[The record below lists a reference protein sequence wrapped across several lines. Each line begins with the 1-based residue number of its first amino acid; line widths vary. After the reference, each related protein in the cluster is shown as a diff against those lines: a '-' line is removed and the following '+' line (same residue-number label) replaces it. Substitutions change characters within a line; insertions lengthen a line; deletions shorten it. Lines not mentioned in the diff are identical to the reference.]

1 MVQPTAKR
9 RRLALLTAACLAAS
23 LQTILF
29 TDLWS
34 TIAVTGSRGL
44 LTDADAYTD
53 GFRILEDEAADA
65 ESSYRR
71 ILRAVNST
79 SSGGGAQGMGSARG
93 SAYEEIIR
101 SGQSLPPYNIR
112 DAVESYK
119 LYDHTFALLVYDPPT
134 DQFYGYYTRRH
145 YWTSAIQKLVT
156 SLRLLSFLL
165 RAEFPGRFIKG
176 SSPELIIPVSSGDW
190 PAIKTKCLFDVPET
204 IHGSTIYPPGWLA
217 LMGKDCD
224 QKHAPI
230 LHFGSSFKG
239 DLFPTIVGMPV
250 PSQHHLK
257 CMGTFKS
264 TGNVCRQMTSGGN
277 GLVHGGLLLSDEMD
291 REEYAWEV
299 SLTSLLQQIIGSTN
313 ATLY

>member
-1 MVQPTAKR
+1 MIQTTAKR
-9 RRLALLTAACLAAS
+9 RRLVLLTAACLAAS

-34 TIAVTGSRGL
+34 TIAVTRLSREFEG
-44 LTDADAYTD
+44 TEADTD
-53 GFRILEDEAADA
+53 GFRILEDEAAEA

-79 SSGGGAQGMGSARG
+79 SSGGGAPSRGWG
-93 SAYEEIIR
+93 SAYEEMIR
-101 SGQSLPPYNIR
+101 TGQTLPPYNIR

-119 LYDHTFALLVYDPPT
+119 LYEHTFALLVYDPAT

-145 YWTSAIQKLVT
+145 YWTTASQKLIT

-165 RAEFPGRFIKG
+165 RAEFPERFIKG

-190 PAIKTKCLFDVPET
+190 PAIKTKCLADVPGT
-204 IHGSTIYPPGWLA
+204 VHGSTIYPPGWLS

-224 QKHAPI
+224 DKHAPI
-230 LHFGSSFKG
+230 LHFGSTFKG

-257 CMGTFKS
+257 CMGTYKS
-264 TGNVCRQMTSGGN
+264 TGNVCRQMTGGGN
-277 GLVHGGLLLSDEMD
+277 GLVHGGLLLADEMD
-291 REEYAWEV
+291 REEYSWEV
-299 SLTSLLQQIIGSTN
+299 SYFSNCGTLLHI
-313 ATLY
+313 